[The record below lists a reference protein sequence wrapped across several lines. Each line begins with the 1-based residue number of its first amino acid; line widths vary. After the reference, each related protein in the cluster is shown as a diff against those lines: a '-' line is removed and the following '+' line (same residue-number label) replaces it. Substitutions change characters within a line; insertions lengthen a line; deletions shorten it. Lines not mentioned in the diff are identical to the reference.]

1 MQIGIELEKR
11 LTISVYAG
19 NSDSVHPLVSGIH
32 LGADARHFCGDAS
45 PERMPLRGAE
55 CIAQRSV
62 RSFQRRQCAAERING
77 SQLHI
82 SIELFPQCD
91 AGAPTAGG
99 APVIGKSVRKI
110 ILEIIGSGKA
120 VAAAEDGHVAVV
132 IMETGDLQFATRAD
146 LALRSQFLVLAALQD
161 RASPAPEQRGKS
173 IQFIQRSR
181 QRTPGLRVTR
191 FQRSGAAGHRS
202 KNQRS
207 APVVGNANIDFR
219 AWAYGRC
226 RGSEAYQDV
235 LAAIAESHPVAEG

>member
-1 MQIGIELEKR
+1 MSGKPGAGPRDHLCSSRTRNPAPIRCRSRRWLPNGREQI
-11 LTISVYAG
+11 S
-19 NSDSVHPLVSGIH
+19 
-32 LGADARHFCGDAS
+32 
-45 PERMPLRGAE
+45 
-55 CIAQRSV
+55 
-62 RSFQRRQCAAERING
+62 AA
-77 SQLHI
+77 
-82 SIELFPQCD
+82 
-91 AGAPTAGG
+91 AGG
-99 APVIGKSVRKI
+99 GPVIGKSVRKI

-120 VAAAEDGHVAVV
+120 VAADEDGHVAVV

-146 LALRSQFLVLAALQD
+146 LALRSQLLVLAALQD

-202 KNQRS
+202 KNQRG